1 MELHARWAHKLSGD
15 NDMTVSTEV
24 DHNEYTGNGVT
35 TTFPYTFR
43 IFQKSDLVVQVV
55 DLDENIILLVM
66 DTDYT
71 VTGAGGYTG
80 GNVILTTALANG
92 YQISISRELPV
103 TQETDL
109 RNQGKFFAE
118 VHEDAFDK
126 LTMLIQ
132 QVRSLFGLALRKP
145 SFVANYYDAMNN
157 YIRNLR
163 DPRDPQDATTKN
175 YVDNLATENLNR
187 TLRTS
192 NAIPEL
198 PGIEQRKN
206 KIIAMDDSGNPIM
219 VLPESGSAADVLI
232 ELAKPTGSGLIGI
245 ERFGT
250 VENAILNSIKYGTP
264 EMYISQSSDITE
276 AIQMAID
283 DCEVVY
289 MEPTDYLIERT
300 INIPDGRVIYLGG
313 SKLTAATGSLP
324 IFKYTG
330 KNIGLT
336 IWGGSSIV
344 TGTASAFLEAE
355 GDSDTPV
362 NADYIKQI
370 RLYGVHVSSST
381 ITYALLFKKAVRQIF
396 IDSCM
401 FYTVNGIVSSGKTV
415 ELACTKSIVFGSVAS
430 TDTVGIGIYSTGT
443 GGPYYNEGW
452 HFTDCTIDNF
462 ERTFDVSDIYTLTVN
477 GGFIGNNSNTGFAM
491 YFGEGNTTHCREINV
506 NTVIGGRVKFNNAT
520 VERLCHAK
528 FSGEITY
535 CKGGSGV
542 CFAIGDNISGVD
554 VIGMKFTT
562 NTGHIVSTVGNGSA
576 NIHFSDISTDSSHTS
591 GILFSGTNGGSCSIS
606 DFSYSGSGEALSL
619 PRPVKLSNVPVI
631 GVATSAFS
639 IRNDFVS
646 SNKTVAIGSNIN
658 QLQMTIAQNSRISIN
673 INIAYLGGAGSTTQV
688 IGITA
693 PSGTILPNGSN
704 SMQFSLPATAG
715 SVTANVIAT
724 VSTAFTNGSFIID
737 NRAGNTLTVIAGSH
751 LSVTLSN

>member
-1 MELHARWAHKLSGD
+1 MATQPTNLPVPSESPRDLKFNASKIDEFVTSLLNTYTDRFG
-15 NDMTVSTEV
+15 
-24 DHNEYTGNGVT
+24 NEHYTIEGINRIALQAISNFGYITLDSFEDGNT
-35 TTFPYTFR
+35 ITLPN
-43 IFQKSDLVVQVV
+43 QV
-55 DLDENIILLVM
+55 LRYE
-66 DTDYT
+66 
-71 VTGAGGYTG
+71 
-80 GNVILTTALANG
+80 ANG
-92 YQISISRELPV
+92 EYYRWDGTLPKTV
-103 TQETDL
+103 PAGSTPESSGGVGPGRWVSVGDASLRGDL
-109 RNQGKFFAE
+109 SSHDQGRGA
-118 VHEDAFDK
+118 
-126 LTMLIQ
+126 
-132 QVRSLFGLALRKP
+132 SLVSL
-145 SFVANYYDAMNN
+145 NN
-157 YIRNLR
+157 AGSV
-163 DPRDPQDATTKN
+163 QDA
-175 YVDNLATENLNR
+175 
-187 TLRTS
+187 
-192 NAIPEL
+192 
-198 PGIEQRKN
+198 
-206 KIIAMDDSGNPIM
+206 
-219 VLPESGSAADVLI
+219 
-232 ELAKPTGSGLIGI
+232 
-245 ERFGT
+245 
-250 VENAILNSIKYGTP
+250 IKYATP
-264 EMYISQSSDITE
+264 EMYLHMAADETS

-283 DCEVVY
+283 NNEVIHL
-289 MEPTDYLIERT
+289 EPSDYLIVRT
-300 INIPDGRVIYLGG
+300 IEIPDGRIVYLGG
-313 SKLTAATGSLP
+313 SKITASTGTDP
-324 IFKYTG
+324 IFRFTG

-336 IWGGSSIV
+336 MIGGSGVV
-344 TGTASAFLEAE
+344 TGTASSFLEAV
-355 GDSDTPV
+355 GDSDKPV
-362 NADYIKQI
+362 NADYVKQI

-381 ITYALLFKKAVRQIF
+381 ITYSVLFKKAVRQVF

-415 ELACTKSIVFGSVAS
+415 ELACTKSIVFGATSA

-462 ERTFDVSDIYTLTVN
+462 ERTFDVSDIYVLTVN

-606 DFSYSGSGEALSL
+606 DFSYSGAGEALSL
-619 PRPVKLSNVPVI
+619 PRPVNLSNVPVI

-704 SMQFSLPATAG
+704 SMQFTLPATAG

>member
-1 MELHARWAHKLSGD
+1 
-15 NDMTVSTEV
+15 MTTY
-24 DHNEYTGNGVT
+24 NTGNPLGSAAAKDLYDNAENFDHLSNDQVNELWKDRFGFDRLT
-35 TTFPYTFR
+35 WHGIEKRYQEKLASMGWKLMDS
-43 IFQKSDLVVQVV
+43 FQDGANLTQSDQ
-55 DLDENIILLVM
+55 
-66 DTDYT
+66 
-71 VTGAGGYTG
+71 
-80 GNVILTTALANG
+80 ALRWKLPDGDGEYYRWNG
-92 YQISISRELPV
+92 TLPV
-103 TQETDL
+103 TIPENSTPASTGGVYDPVLNPDGKWVGIGDSSLRGDL
-109 RNQGKFFAE
+109 ASHDLGSGA
-118 VHEDAFDK
+118 
-126 LTMLIQ
+126 
-132 QVRSLFGLALRKP
+132 SLVSL
-145 SFVANYYDAMNN
+145 NN
-157 YIRNLR
+157 AGSV
-163 DPRDPQDATTKN
+163 QDA
-175 YVDNLATENLNR
+175 
-187 TLRTS
+187 
-192 NAIPEL
+192 
-198 PGIEQRKN
+198 
-206 KIIAMDDSGNPIM
+206 
-219 VLPESGSAADVLI
+219 
-232 ELAKPTGSGLIGI
+232 
-245 ERFGT
+245 
-250 VENAILNSIKYGTP
+250 IKYVTP

-313 SKLTAATGSLP
+313 SKLTASTGSSP

-381 ITYALLFKKAVRQIF
+381 ITYALLLKKAVRQIF

-401 FYTVNGIVSSGKTV
+401 FYTINGIVSSGKTV
-415 ELACTKSIVFGSVAS
+415 ELACAKSIVFGATSA

-462 ERTFDVSDIYTLTVN
+462 ERTFDVSDIYVLTVN

-562 NTGHIVSTVGNGSA
+562 NTGHIVSTVGNSSA

-591 GILFSGTNGGSCSIS
+591 GILFSGTNGGNCSIS

-715 SVTANVIAT
+715 SVTVNVIAT

-751 LSVTLSN
+751 LSVALSN

>member
-1 MELHARWAHKLSGD
+1 MTDITANVIVSMPSQLFTMARSFKA
-15 NDMTVSTEV
+15 VA
-24 DHNEYTGNGVT
+24 NGKI
-35 TTFPYTFR
+35 Y
-43 IFQKSDLVVQVV
+43 IGK
-55 DLDENIILLVM
+55 I
-66 DTDYT
+66 DTDPVNPENQIQVYVENEDGSHVPVSQPIIINAAGYPVYNGQIAKFVT
-71 VTGAGGYTG
+71 V
-80 GNVILTTALANG
+80 
-92 YQISISRELPV
+92 
-103 TQETDL
+103 
-109 RNQGKFFAE
+109 QGHSMA
-118 VHEDAFDK
+118 V
-126 LTMLIQ
+126 
-132 QVRSLFGLALRKP
+132 
-145 SFVANYYDAMNN
+145 YDAYGAQQFYFPNVLK
-157 YIRNLR
+157 Y
-163 DPRDPQDATTKN
+163 DPDQ
-175 YVDNLATENLNR
+175 L
-187 TLRTS
+187 
-192 NAIPEL
+192 
-198 PGIEQRKN
+198 EQRLSST
-206 KIIAMDDSGNPIM
+206 SGA
-219 VLPESGSAADVLI
+219 S
-232 ELAKPTGSGLIGI
+232 LIGI
-245 ERFGT
+245 DKYGT
-250 VENAILNSIKYGTP
+250 IENAIKYSIKYGTP
-264 EMYISQSSDITE
+264 EMYISQSSDINE

-283 DCEVVY
+283 DCEIVY

-313 SKLTAATGSLP
+313 SKLTASTGSSP
-324 IFKYTG
+324 IFKYNG

-336 IWGGSSIV
+336 IWGGSCIV

-355 GDSDTPV
+355 GDSDTPS
-362 NADYIKQI
+362 NEDYIKQI
-370 RLYGVHVSSST
+370 RLYSVHVSSSM
-381 ITYALLFKKAVRQIF
+381 ITYALLLKKAVRQIF

-415 ELACTKSIVFGSVAS
+415 ELACNKSIVFGATSA

-462 ERTFDVSDIYTLTVN
+462 ERTFDVSDIYVLTVN

-520 VERLCHAK
+520 IERLCHAK

-535 CKGGSGV
+535 CKGGGGV
-542 CFAIGDNISGVD
+542 CFAIGNNISGVD

-562 NTGHIVSTVGNGSA
+562 NTGHVVATVGNGSS

-591 GILFSGTNGGSCSIS
+591 GILFSGTDGGNCSIS

-631 GVATSAFS
+631 GVATPVFS
-639 IRNDFVS
+639 IKNDFVS
-646 SNKTVAIGSNIN
+646 SNKIVAIGSNIN
-658 QLQMTIAQNSRISIN
+658 QLQMTIAKGSRISIN
-673 INIAYLGGAGSTTQV
+673 INISYLGGAGSTTQV

-704 SMQFSLPATAG
+704 SMQFTLPEVNG
-715 SVTANVIAT
+715 SVTLNVIAS
-724 VSTAFTNGSFIID
+724 VSTDFINGVFTID